1 MVLFENEPGV
11 VLYACNLS
19 LCAAEKEAS
28 LGYVDKDTPSQK
40 KIKGRESLSLGL
52 MVALRP

>member
-19 LCAAEKEAS
+19 LCEAEKEAS

-40 KIKGRESLSLGL
+40 KIKGRENLSLGL